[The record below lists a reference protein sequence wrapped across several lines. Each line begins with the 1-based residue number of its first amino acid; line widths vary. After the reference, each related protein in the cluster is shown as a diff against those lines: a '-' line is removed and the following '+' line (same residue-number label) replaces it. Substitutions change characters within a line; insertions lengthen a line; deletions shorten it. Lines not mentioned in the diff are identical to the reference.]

1 MKVFRKFI
9 KAAAFVLAF
18 LVLFGAVSGVLV
30 CPNDYRNY
38 QWVGAFYENEKNSL
52 DAVYIGSSTVYA
64 FWSPAIAWEQ
74 NGIAVWNYTSPRQPL
89 VAAKYI
95 IEDCRK
101 TQKDALYIVNLNR
114 VAMKYDKT
122 AMHYLLDYM
131 PFSINKLL
139 LTEKLCKTAGIE
151 GEDKVQYFFCLLYT
165 SPSPRD

>member
-9 KAAAFVLAF
+9 KAVAFVLAF

-52 DAVYIGSSTVYA
+52 DAVYLGSSTVYA

-131 PFSINKLL
+131 P
-139 LTEKLCKTAGIE
+139 
-151 GEDKVQYFFCLLYT
+151 
-165 SPSPRD
+165 